1 MEKAEVVRGEI
12 YRAVL
17 TDRSLGTDWWRFGE
31 MPKGGIGIWLSK
43 RAEEEE
49 EDEWEEEEDG
59 EEESGEK
66 LGKLSLVEFDR
77 GERPHLLALVIESGE
92 VDFEVV

>member
-1 MEKAEVVRGEI
+1 
-12 YRAVL
+12 
-17 TDRSLGTDWWRFGE
+17 
-31 MPKGGIGIWLSK
+31 MPKGGMGIWMSK

-49 EDEWEEEEDG
+49 EDEDEEEEEEEGDG

-66 LGKLSLVEFDR
+66 LGKLSLAELDR
-77 GERPHLLALVIESGE
+77 GEQPKLLALVIESGE